1 MGFPFLFAICAAA
14 MIGIAFV
21 NIEKGR
27 EDSQRFVEA
36 RKLARVEV
44 ETGMTADGLFKA
56 TTNGND
62 GDGSPA

>member
-1 MGFPFLFAICAAA
+1 M
-14 MIGIAFV
+14 